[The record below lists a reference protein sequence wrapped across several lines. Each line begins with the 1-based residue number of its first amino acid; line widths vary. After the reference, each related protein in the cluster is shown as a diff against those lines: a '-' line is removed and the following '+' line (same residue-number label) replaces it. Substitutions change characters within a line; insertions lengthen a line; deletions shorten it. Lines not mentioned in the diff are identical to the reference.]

1 MQPRSQRVVDL
12 LNEALTVELTVTNT
26 YFLHSRLLDSWG
38 FSKLGKVMYDLSI
51 GEMRDAD
58 ALIKRIL
65 MFDGHPNVQRLLP
78 ISIGE
83 DAQEVLA
90 LALASEL
97 RIVEQFTASARECR
111 ELGDEG
117 TALIFEQMVLEE
129 EGHADWFESQL
140 QAVSTVGIAGY
151 LAQQIE
157 AGTGPE

>member
-1 MQPRSQRVVDL
+1 MLPRSPRVVEL

-26 YFLHSRLLDSWG
+26 YFLHSRMLENWG
-38 FSKLGKVMYDLSI
+38 FPKLGKVFYDLSI
-51 GEMRDAD
+51 DEMRDAD

-83 DAQEVLA
+83 DAQEVLG

-97 RIVEQFTASARECR
+97 RIIEQFTAAARECR
-111 ELGDEG
+111 DLGDEG
-117 TALIFEQMVLEE
+117 TALIFERMVLDEE
-129 EGHADWFESQL
+129 SHADWFESQL
-140 QAVSTVGIAGY
+140 QAVSAVGIGGY

-157 AGTGPE
+157 AGAGPE